1 MNPDTNP
8 VSPAVAGVPVT
19 VRDLH
24 LTYGKQEVLA
34 GIDLE
39 IRAGEVFVLMG
50 PSGSGKSVFLRQ
62 LIGLES
68 PSSGQVLIQQEPV
81 SDAIRDRYR
90 LAMVFQSGGLLN
102 SLTVAENVGLYL
114 AEHRLRKPDEIAQI
128 VDDTL
133 RRVQLPEGTAEKYP
147 PELSGGM
154 RKRVAIARALTMEP
168 QLILF
173 DEPTAELDPLVA
185 LAIGREILHLN
196 QQTHATTVVVTHD
209 RELAFGIAHR
219 IAFLADGRIQAIGT
233 PAEIRAHPLPLLQ
246 QFLAADFTPQ

>member
-1 MNPDTNP
+1 MNQEV
-8 VSPAVAGVPVT
+8 VSPSKVVSGVQAS

-24 LTYGKQEVLA
+24 VAYGKQEVLR

-50 PSGSGKSVFLRQ
+50 PSGGGKSVFLRQ
-62 LIGLES
+62 LVGLEQ
-68 PSSGQVLIQQEPV
+68 PTSGQVLINGEPM
-81 SDAIRDRYR
+81 SDETRHRFR

-114 AEHRLRKPDEIAQI
+114 TEHRVRKPDEIARI
-128 VDDTL
+128 VQQSL
-133 RRVQLPEGTAEKYP
+133 HRVQLPEGTSEKFP

-168 QLILF
+168 QLVLF

-185 LAIGREILHLN
+185 VAIGREILHLN
-196 QQTHATTVVVTHD
+196 QVTRATTVVVTHD

-219 IAFLADGRIQAIGT
+219 VAFLADGRIQAIGT
-233 PAEIRAHPLPLLQ
+233 PDEMRANPLPLLQ
-246 QFLAADFTPQ
+246 QFLAADFTPH